1 MQGFLR
7 VPVFP
12 GQGMAECRSCVS
24 ANSDDEPMI
33 RLYPDDKDA
42 VIAEALGLFTTF
54 HVDILDGERFLQCLA
69 GRFLCLTPIS

>member
-33 RLYPDDKDA
+33 RPYPDDKDA
-42 VIAEALGLFTTF
+42 VIARGA
-54 HVDILDGERFLQCLA
+54 RFIYN
-69 GRFLCLTPIS
+69 ISC